1 MFKTILLLFALLV
14 PVAARAD
21 EAAIARARCA
31 AVDKAAFKI
40 KPVTR
45 DLENYSLEGG
55 QLVAYLR
62 KDVPVKMVAKQFG
75 ETYKTTSE
83 LYFWQGRLFFVLETS
98 ERYNHS
104 VADLDT
110 PLKVVSREQSR
121 YYFKNGKLW
130 RWIDEDGITVE
141 SGAEFKSQEKEQ
153 LSFSREMLAGARGK
167 SKVIEAPKGNGMN

>member
-1 MFKTILLLFALLV
+1 MFKTILLSLALLV

-21 EAAIARARCA
+21 EAAIARARYA
-31 AVDKAAFKI
+31 AVDKAASKI
-40 KPVTR
+40 KPVAR

-55 QLVAYLR
+55 ELVAYLR

-75 ETYKTTSE
+75 ETYKTTSK

-110 PLKVVSREQSR
+110 PLKVVSRERSR
-121 YYFKNGKLW
+121 YYLKNGKLW
-130 RWIDEDGITVE
+130 RWIDKDGVTVE
-141 SGAEFKSQEKEQ
+141 SGAEFKSHEQ
-153 LSFSREMLAGARGK
+153 QQLKFAREMLAGARGK
-167 SKVIEAPKGNGMN
+167 SETIEAPKGSGMN